1 MTSKQAAM
9 CTNHLLVLSLALLLT
24 RCACAQVGVE
34 TGVSAAG
41 HAGSIEALRRL
52 GSAVSRSVFGS
63 TGAIPA
69 PATRLEPPS
78 VFSMP
83 PGASTVNRSF
93 VPRTTGQYVAGVAW
107 RSPGD
112 APVTL
117 KAGAQEAIGTTAA
130 TLLLHFEAP
139 ANTLCT
145 VGVSA
150 TGNLPP
156 AGLAGDLDLV
166 RDVRPGEPPSKSLLT
181 PEQRLAEFTRRGP
194 RQSVLPLLANLASRH
209 LASAQPATDLDAVF
223 DRALASAPQV
233 TPADLQALIRDYDA
247 LSETVKL
254 QCFTSR
260 TLALRS
266 LPAPTLAGVSALFTR
281 PRFGPGS
288 GYSGAMTAAAPR
300 IDALEPAVPAGGAY
314 APGATIHIVGENF
327 APQPER
333 NQVYLGPELSRLIST
348 RPLPVVAA
356 SPTALTFQLPAD
368 LPDGSLY
375 LLIMVDRRNSSRA
388 CSLRIDKAGVN
399 TPPAEAAAP
408 AGPTTRYRLS
418 CVRIECVDE
427 TNPEWWGNDDVV
439 LLMTAVGDGQA
450 VTRASGPLRG
460 FSDGAAQPLA
470 EADRTLLPEARI
482 ARGIGVAAEL
492 WRCNPPAPSTA
503 LGSWALRE
511 SFANALVAPEA
522 QFNDPKPQDD
532 VSSELAVSANPIG
545 YQEVVWTA
553 ADLLK
558 LLQPGQKL
566 EKILDLRQADAP
578 AQYDVSGYY
587 KLTLEL
593 ERLD

>member
-1 MTSKQAAM
+1 MTSKEAAM
-9 CTNHLLVLSLALLLT
+9 RTNHLLVLSLAFLLT

-34 TGVSAAG
+34 AGVSAAG

-69 PATRLEPPS
+69 PTTRLEPPS

-93 VPRTTGQYVAGVAW
+93 VPRITGQYVAGVAW

-117 KAGAQEAIGTTAA
+117 KAGAKEATGTTAA

-139 ANTLCT
+139 ANTPCN

-156 AGLAGDLDLV
+156 TGLAGDLDLV
-166 RDVRPGEPPSKSLLT
+166 RDVRPGEPPSKALLT

-194 RQSVLPLLANLASRH
+194 RQSVLPLVANLASRH

-233 TPADLQALIRDYDA
+233 TPADLQTLIRDYDA

-260 TLALRS
+260 ALALRS

-288 GYSGAMTAAAPR
+288 GYSGAMTAAPPR
-300 IDALEPAVPAGGAY
+300 IDALGPAVPAGGAY
-314 APGATIHIVGENF
+314 APGATIRIVGENF

-348 RPLPVVAA
+348 RPRPVVAA
-356 SPTALTFQLPAD
+356 TPTALTLQVPAD
-368 LPDGSLY
+368 VPEGSLY
-375 LLIMVDRRNSSRA
+375 LLIMVDRR
-388 CSLRIDKAGVN
+388 
-399 TPPAEAAAP
+399 
-408 AGPTTRYRLS
+408 
-418 CVRIECVDE
+418 
-427 TNPEWWGNDDVV
+427 
-439 LLMTAVGDGQA
+439 
-450 VTRASGPLRG
+450 
-460 FSDGAAQPLA
+460 
-470 EADRTLLPEARI
+470 
-482 ARGIGVAAEL
+482 
-492 WRCNPPAPSTA
+492 
-503 LGSWALRE
+503 
-511 SFANALVAPEA
+511 
-522 QFNDPKPQDD
+522 
-532 VSSELAVSANPIG
+532 
-545 YQEVVWTA
+545 
-553 ADLLK
+553 
-558 LLQPGQKL
+558 
-566 EKILDLRQADAP
+566 
-578 AQYDVSGYY
+578 
-587 KLTLEL
+587 
-593 ERLD
+593 